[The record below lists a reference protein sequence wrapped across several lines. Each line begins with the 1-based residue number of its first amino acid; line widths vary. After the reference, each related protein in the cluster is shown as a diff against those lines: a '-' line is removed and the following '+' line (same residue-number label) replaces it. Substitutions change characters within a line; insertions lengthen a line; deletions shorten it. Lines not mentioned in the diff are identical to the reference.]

1 MSIVIP
7 ESRFQQQLRA
17 TLARAPLARS
27 AGCVTGPGR
36 SGAIA
41 AVYASHILGIPFV
54 PFGQPGPAPV
64 LVVDTA
70 QQSGRTMRRAIKR
83 YERLGLP
90 AAGVVAFHEPPRVRF
105 WYEQIGGATC

>member
-7 ESRFQQQLRA
+7 EPHFHQQLRA
-17 TLARAPLARS
+17 KLAVAPAASS

-54 PFGQPGPAPV
+54 PFGQPGPGPV

-70 QQSGRTMRRAIKR
+70 QQSGQTMRRAIRR
-83 YERLGLP
+83 YERLGLD
-90 AAGVVAFHEPPRVRF
+90 AAGVVAFNEPPRVRF
-105 WYEQIGGATC
+105 WYEQTGGAA